1 VRKSTQP
8 KSSVLWATTPPEFP
22 VQITRL
28 PSLTEPQFQG
38 CLSAFL
44 DSLSGELN
52 SAAMY
57 LRKLEGQPKGAA
69 FAYEMS
75 LDRHRY
81 GALTVLDRWSALVT
95 AFGPRLQ
102 LSRYPAIAQEAAAR
116 VAVAEEILLR
126 ANQVI
131 DACAG
136 YESEAVEAC
145 ILAFQSLSQTFAEEH
160 QAAVQTASLGPMLSA
175 EYREARAT
183 FLRDLSVR

>member
-1 VRKSTQP
+1 M
-8 KSSVLWATTPPEFP
+8 
-22 VQITRL
+22 QITRL

-44 DSLSGELN
+44 DSLTGELN

-81 GALTVLDRWSALVT
+81 GALTVLDRWNTLVA
-95 AFGPRLQ
+95 AFGPRLE
-102 LSRYPAIAQEAAAR
+102 LSRDRGIVQEAPARIAA
-116 VAVAEEILLR
+116 AEEILVR
-126 ANQVI
+126 ANQAI
-131 DACAG
+131 DAGGDYAHDT
-136 YESEAVEAC
+136 VEAC

-160 QAAVQTASLGPMLSA
+160 RAAVQTARLGPMLPE